1 MLDPRLE
8 DEGSQQREPGQAPH
22 VGLVAGIAAMA
33 TNFLGLF
40 LSRIE
45 LAALELAEVRSALI
59 RMALVGAVGLLAMWF
74 AIACGV
80 MLIVVLAWPF
90 IGWGILLIMA
100 VLFVVG
106 AIVAFQHLQR
116 SIARGAL
123 GMPATMSELRKDRDD
138 LL

>member
-1 MLDPRLE
+1 MLDPRL
-8 DEGSQQREPGQAPH
+8 DEAGSQEHEPGQAPH

-33 TNFLGLF
+33 TNFFGLF

-59 RMALVGAVGLLAMWF
+59 RIALVGAAGLLAMWF

-90 IGWGILLIMA
+90 IGWGILLILA

-106 AIVAFQHLQR
+106 AIVAFQQLQR
-116 SIARGAL
+116 FIARGAL

>member
-1 MLDPRLE
+1 MRDAQPE
-8 DEGSQQREPGQAPH
+8 EAESQRGEPGGEGRL
-22 VGLVAGIAAMA
+22 GLVAGIAAMA

-45 LAALELAEVRSALI
+45 LAALELAEARSALLRI
-59 RMALVGAVGLLAMWF
+59 VVIGALGLLAMWF

-80 MLIVVLAWPF
+80 MLIVALAWPF
-90 IGWGILLIMA
+90 IGWSILLILTI
-100 VLFVVG
+100 LFLVG

-116 SIARGAL
+116 AIASGAL
-123 GMPATMSELRKDRDD
+123 GMPATMSELRKDRDA

>member
-8 DEGSQQREPGQAPH
+8 EASHEYEPGQVPH
-22 VGLVAGIAAMA
+22 VGLVAGVAALA

-45 LAALELAEVRSALI
+45 LAALELAEARSALI

-80 MLIVVLAWPF
+80 MLIVVLAWPY
-90 IGWGILLIMA
+90 IGWGVLLILA